1 MHVSP
6 PDVGTE
12 PWRRQV
18 GRLRVEAVET
28 VVVGAGLRNWVFV
41 KIVTDQPGLVGWGE
55 ATLEWK
61 ARAVAG
67 AVADLAPLVIGRDP
81 FETERL
87 WQSMHRGHF
96 FQGGVVTM
104 SALSGID
111 QALYDVKAKALGV
124 PAYQLLGG
132 AVRDRVRMYDHL
144 GGGDSGIVYGAATA
158 DRFGEAARRSVDDGF
173 TALKI
178 LAVPIGPALVGA
190 ADVRAAVSA
199 MAAVREAVGDDVD
212 VMVDLH
218 GRTSIAGA
226 LEYGRALAPYRPWF
240 FEEPVQP
247 GNPRQL
253 LEVARALPFPVATGE
268 RLIALEEFRDLLQFD
283 AVAVL
288 QPDVCHV
295 GGPTALRKIAAL
307 AESHRVALAP
317 HNPLG
322 PVATAVNQ
330 HLGFTLPGFLLQE
343 VMRSDVPWRDEVV
356 TGGLPIV
363 DGSVRLPTAPGW
375 GIEVDEAAA
384 SRHPYRPEPQLHTVL
399 ADGSTGDW

>member
-1 MHVSP
+1 QDP
-6 PDVGTE
+6 
-12 PWRRQV
+12 RRQEF
-18 GRLRVEAVET
+18 LYQAMY
-28 VVVGAGLRNWVFV
+28 
-41 KIVTDQPGLVGWGE
+41 
-55 ATLEWK
+55 
-61 ARAVAG
+61 
-67 AVADLAPLVIGRDP
+67 RD
-81 FETERL
+81 
-87 WQSMHRGHF
+87 HF

-111 QALYDVKAKALGV
+111 QALHDIKAKALGV

-144 GGGDSGIVYGAATA
+144 GGGESGLVYGAATA
-158 DRFGEAARRSVDDGF
+158 ERFGEAAARSVNDGF

-178 LAVPIGPALVGA
+178 LAVPIGPALVGH
-190 ADVRAAVSA
+190 ADLQGAVAA

-212 VMVDLH
+212 IMVDLH
-218 GRTSIAGA
+218 GRTTIAGA
-226 LEYGRALAPYRPWF
+226 LAYGRALAEFRPWF

-268 RLIALEEFRDLLQFD
+268 RLIALEEFRDLLD
-283 AVAVL
+283 LGGVAVL

-295 GGPTALRKIAAL
+295 GGPTGLRKIAAL

-330 HLGFTLPGFLLQE
+330 HLGFALPGFLLQE

-356 TGGLPIV
+356 IGGLPITNGYV
-363 DGSVRLPTAPGW
+363 TLPTEPGW
-375 GIEVDEAAA
+375 GVEVDEVAAA
-384 SRHPYRPEPQLHTVL
+384 QHPYEPEPQLNTVL
-399 ADGSTGDW
+399 PDGAVGDW